1 MTITPNKESLM
12 AIQSFETALV
22 KLEKIV
28 EEMESGELPLEK
40 SLKKF
45 EEGVALSRF
54 CTEKLDE
61 YEKKIS
67 LLLKDSN
74 GHMKEQRIDAEFDG

>member
-1 MTITPNKESLM
+1 MAMQNFES
-12 AIQSFETALV
+12 ALTR
-22 KLEKIV
+22 LEKIV
-28 EEMESGELPLEK
+28 EELESGELPLEK

-54 CTEKLDE
+54 CSEKLNE
-61 YEKKIS
+61 YEKKIT

-74 GHMKEQRIDAEFDG
+74 GNIKEQRIDAEFEE

>member
-1 MTITPNKESLM
+1 M